1 MAIFLTFVFAF
12 LFGYIYGYRIKPNQ
26 RLRQTIQTVKEQC
39 AAVLDEGN
47 RGVYKTIV
55 SDDNG
60 TSELVVEIKEL
71 ATTEGGQVKV
81 QYLSAFYKN
90 PAFRTRKGEALL
102 QEMRDLLGDYLPLH
116 EIEWY
121 ETGQRHENIKQ
132 HIVNLDKQYKK
143 QYGV

>member
-1 MAIFLTFVFAF
+1 
-12 LFGYIYGYRIKPNQ
+12 
-26 RLRQTIQTVKEQC
+26 
-39 AAVLDEGN
+39 LDEGN

-132 HIVNLDKQYKK
+132 HNTNLDKQYIK